1 MSGID
6 NHDRNEY
13 ITTAEALALFR
24 KLQLEEQNQR
34 DEGLHGAELPLEI
47 SEYLDGTPAYELK
60 EEFKRFKRQ
69 IAKYKND
76 NWNRPEQINKELIPE
91 LKKWKIDTFQV
102 VSSIYKYS
110 DNTRA
115 QARASTEIYTQLQYL
130 QQKVHFDNDEDREIF
145 EGAPLTK
152 QQNWQPSVL
161 DKPSSKTMTLR
172 SLPPKPLEYQQV
184 SNIWKKPKMK
194 TVLVTHLTKNSLPN
208 YTKNDFNNDSSV
220 ATINNNKP
228 KADRLE
234 EEDIEETNAVT
245 PDRSRD
251 HLEEIFTKEGKV
263 VGTISPLPATPT
275 IPPTPINKLRS
286 VWATEDSANLCT
298 ITTNST
304 TFTTTNTTNKT
315 KTTSTTNTT
324 NTTTT
329 TELLR
334 SPGWNSSGGP
344 FSPILQKLGEDR
356 TTPMAIEDHQGGVPH
371 SICQITQPMAIDEN
385 GNSLKGTRRN
395 KLSGTKIFNR
405 RNHRRRSRPKIK
417 RIPVKILYP
426 TGSNQETPNPG
437 LSQDQSLYTGRT
449 FQNGRRP
456 GSTRSYRTWRFHGKA
471 RFTRRV
477 HSNSYPPCFKTI
489 FSLRKPRKALPI
501 QVTQFWFKRR
511 TQNILQNSSLCNRT
525 VKKTGYPARL
535 LSGRYLYPITRRSRI
550 SKDSQEGN
558 QPSRVTRFHHQ
569 PKEKLT
575 YTISRTRISGIRI
588 QHQIDADQGP
598 RSQDPQ
604 LDATIETSITTN
616 NEVVS
621 LGGQLTREDH
631 GNVTSGGRSPIAY
644 QTFTEVLIQEPTST
658 SLQLGKPMPIVPQAI
673 EELQWW
679 QIFLTKKN
687 GLPIHRI
694 QLKKPQI
701 TITTD
706 SSDTGWGV
714 NSNFIQ
720 TYGFWTAAEKTLSIN
735 VRELMGIYFALKLH
749 GPNFRNCTIKVLT
762 DNKTSIKYTT
772 KAGGTASVHLQ
783 DYAVKIQDLCNMYN
797 LNVIYQHIKGVDN
810 VEADQLSR
818 TKKPLYESTIPKRFF
833 RTIQSLW
840 GPLDID
846 MFASR
851 QNTQLPRYWSLR
863 PDPQA
868 MATDAF
874 LQQWPMTG
882 LYAYP
887 PWKLIPPVLRLIK
900 KKRIRRIVLVTPWWP
915 TQFWFR
921 CCWE

>member
-1 MSGID
+1 
-6 NHDRNEY
+6 
-13 ITTAEALALFR
+13 
-24 KLQLEEQNQR
+24 
-34 DEGLHGAELPLEI
+34 
-47 SEYLDGTPAYELK
+47 
-60 EEFKRFKRQ
+60 
-69 IAKYKND
+69 
-76 NWNRPEQINKELIPE
+76 
-91 LKKWKIDTFQV
+91 
-102 VSSIYKYS
+102 
-110 DNTRA
+110 
-115 QARASTEIYTQLQYL
+115 
-130 QQKVHFDNDEDREIF
+130 
-145 EGAPLTK
+145 
-152 QQNWQPSVL
+152 
-161 DKPSSKTMTLR
+161 
-172 SLPPKPLEYQQV
+172 
-184 SNIWKKPKMK
+184 
-194 TVLVTHLTKNSLPN
+194 
-208 YTKNDFNNDSSV
+208 
-220 ATINNNKP
+220 
-228 KADRLE
+228 
-234 EEDIEETNAVT
+234 
-245 PDRSRD
+245 
-251 HLEEIFTKEGKV
+251 
-263 VGTISPLPATPT
+263 
-275 IPPTPINKLRS
+275 
-286 VWATEDSANLCT
+286 
-298 ITTNST
+298 
-304 TFTTTNTTNKT
+304 
-315 KTTSTTNTT
+315 
-324 NTTTT
+324 
-329 TELLR
+329 
-334 SPGWNSSGGP
+334 
-344 FSPILQKLGEDR
+344 
-356 TTPMAIEDHQGGVPH
+356 MAIEDHQGGVPH

-385 GNSLKGTRRN
+385 EEGQDPRSKGFLSRFFTLQEATKRRPILDCRKIN
-395 KLSGTKIFNR
+395 HCIQVEHFKMEGVPALRDLIEPGDFMVKLDLQDAYTVIPI
-405 RNHRRRSRPKIK
+405 HPASRPFLVFENQGKLYQYK
-417 RIPVKILYP
+417 SLNFGLNVAPRIFSKILRYAIEP
-426 TGSNQETPNPG
+426 LRKQGIRLVYYLDDICI
-437 LSQDQSLYTGRT
+437 LSQDAQEL
-449 FQNGRRP
+449 
-456 GSTRSYRTWRFHGKA
+456 A
-471 RFTRRV
+471 
-477 HSNSYPPCFKTI
+477 KT
-489 FSLRKPRKALPI
+489 A
-501 QVTQFWFKRR
+501 KR
-511 TQNILQNSSLCNRT
+511 
-525 VKKTGYPARL
+525 
-535 LSGRYLYPITRRSRI
+535 
-550 SKDSQEGN
+550 
-558 QPSRVTRFHHQ
+558 
-569 PKEKLT
+569 LT

-874 LQQWPMTG
+874 LQQWPMIG